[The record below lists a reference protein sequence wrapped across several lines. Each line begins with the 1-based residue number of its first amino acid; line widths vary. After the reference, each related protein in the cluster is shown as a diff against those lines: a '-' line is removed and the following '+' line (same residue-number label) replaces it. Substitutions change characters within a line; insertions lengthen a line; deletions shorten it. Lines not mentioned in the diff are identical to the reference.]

1 MPLDYKNLPL
11 LLTVGDVAEMF
22 RCSPATIRKKRNDN
36 PNWLKPARHA
46 LMRKQL
52 FATVDV
58 LALLGHAAP
67 VQSPSPLESTNPWDP
82 DAAVDAMEQAKRE
95 RIWEQTEQRTAKYY
109 ADREAWVAR
118 VASHPPSARADHVL
132 RSDTKT
138 RVEIGAEG
146 ETFRFWIHFQPRF
159 CPPGWPGRVQIPQSG
174 PEWVRL
180 ETNAERDR
188 LRSDIDEV
196 MGEYQP
202 QWDALVAERK
212 RLRKSAKAAS

>member
-67 VQSPSPLESTNPWDP
+67 VQVAVSVGKHEPLGPRRRSRRYGAGKARAHLGSRLNNGRRSTMQIVRLGWHGLRAIRRPHGP
-82 DAAVDAMEQAKRE
+82 IMCCEATQRRE
-95 RIWEQTEQRTAKYY
+95 WRSAPR
-109 ADREAWVAR
+109 AR
-118 VASHPPSARADHVL
+118 RFGSGFTSNHASARRAGRDASRFRRAG
-132 RSDTKT
+132 RSGSDWK
-138 RVEIGAEG
+138 RMLKEIG
-146 ETFRFWIHFQPRF
+146 
-159 CPPGWPGRVQIPQSG
+159 CG
-174 PEWVRL
+174 PTLMR
-180 ETNAERDR
+180 
-188 LRSDIDEV
+188 
-196 MGEYQP
+196 
-202 QWDALVAERK
+202 
-212 RLRKSAKAAS
+212 